1 METTKLQDALREL
14 FWDSTTLE
22 SLPTFVLSLVAAA
35 ILGTLLSQAYIYFGR
50 SLSNRRVFAA
60 NFLLLTVTTTLII
73 TIVKSSLAL
82 SLGLVGAL
90 SIVRFRAAIKEP
102 EELAFLFLAIS
113 VGLGL
118 GAGQALITVV
128 ALVVILG
135 LIAIRGLVHRKPPQ
149 PNLYLTVAC
158 PADAQPTASQL
169 MGLLKQCGA
178 TARLKRFDE
187 SPQSIEATFLVD
199 FRDIGS
205 FDTFGQQLR
214 QLHPGV
220 RMSCL
225 DDGATGV

>member
-1 METTKLQDALREL
+1 MNATKLQDALREL
-14 FWDSTTLE
+14 FWNSTTME

-35 ILGTLLSQAYIYFGR
+35 ILGALLGQAYIYFGR

-135 LIAIRGLVHRKPPQ
+135 LIAIRGLVHRNPPQ
-149 PNLYLTVAC
+149 PNLYLTVTC
-158 PADAQPTASQL
+158 PAAGRPTASQL
-169 MGLLKQCGA
+169 MSLLKECGA
-178 TARLKRFDE
+178 AARLKRFDE
-187 SPQSIEATFLVD
+187 NPQTLEAAFLVD
-199 FRDIGS
+199 FRDVGKL
-205 FDTFGQQLR
+205 DTFGQRLR
-214 QLHPGV
+214 ALHPEV
-220 RMSCL
+220 RLSCL